1 MALGSLATLKTG
13 PAGRLDSKARDRR
26 KRSARARNPVDHL
39 HVGAPDIA
47 ADVEDLIAAT
57 GVEQLAVRV
66 VGRRAVPLVRDRH
79 AVAAGA
85 DRGRDELGRDR
96 RTVPRA
102 LARWQD
108 AGMVL
113 VHIAG
118 GDHDIG
124 QLPRLDHRDQALA
137 AGGIAAPAVEIGAAG
152 AARVGIQE
160 RHHHD
165 LLGQQV
171 LALAAIQPLLQ
182 PGRLGV
188 AQDRRARRGVQRQA
202 AVQRL
207 GPADLAA
214 AELAGVQHLDAQQV
228 APSRSGDACAPRR
241 RPGTTN
247 GA

>member
-1 MALGSLATLKTG
+1 
-13 PAGRLDSKARDRR
+13 
-26 KRSARARNPVDHL
+26 
-39 HVGAPDIA
+39 
-47 ADVEDLIAAT
+47 
-57 GVEQLAVRV
+57 
-66 VGRRAVPLVRDRH
+66 
-79 AVAAGA
+79 
-85 DRGRDELGRDR
+85 
-96 RTVPRA
+96 
-102 LARWQD
+102 
-108 AGMVL
+108 MVL

-171 LALAAIQPLLQ
+171 LALAPVQPLLQ

-228 APSRSGDACAPRR
+228 APVDPAMHAHRAGDRERRTARDVCQPGADEAFMWKDVKSDPVDGRVRTKLHNGPVWLSGWENHDCATDLLQPSSRVV
-241 RPGTTN
+241 T
-247 GA
+247 GAAALRQ